1 MTPAPSRRRERTPRR
16 PRRKPAPR
24 HEIAITDAVKSRIPR
39 AFLREVVAMA
49 LEVGGRPRLP
59 VSLLLTDDD
68 GISVVHAEHLDDPTA
83 TDVISFDLDDS
94 ADLVVSVETAA
105 RVAGR
110 EGHRMR
116 DEVAL
121 YVIHGLLHVCGH
133 DDHARA
139 ARARMRRAEL
149 DVLQRLGLR
158 VAPVDA

>member
-1 MTPAPSRRRERTPRR
+1 MTAARSK
-16 PRRKPAPR
+16 RRKAAPARPARKRAPR
-24 HEIAITDAVKSRIPR
+24 HEIAITDAAKSRIPR
-39 AFLREVVAMA
+39 AFLCKVAATA
-49 LEVGGRPRLP
+49 LEVGGRPGLP
-59 VSLLLTDDD
+59 VSLLLTDDA
-68 GISVVHAEHLDDPTA
+68 GISVVHADHLDDPTA

-105 RVAGR
+105 RVAAR

-133 DDHARA
+133 DDHART